1 MSQSSFKPGDRVRIL
16 WGQRRGKVGTF
27 LYDYR
32 GRAVVQYGPSR
43 PSHTTKL
50 MYEHIEKVKR
60 HD

>member
-1 MSQSSFKPGDRVRIL
+1 MLKPGDRVRIL
-16 WGQRRGKVGTF
+16 RGQHRGKMGVY

-50 MYEHIEKVKR
+50 AYKNIEKVKK
-60 HD
+60 